1 MMIEAMTKDPARKF
15 LIEVEEALHD
25 LDPDLRQDLLS
36 GLAEELRG
44 LAPDAARERIEQM
57 GPPSLIAAEARIQV
71 EGQLSNQETN
81 RKVEPAWYSTV
92 GALFI
97 TVGGIV
103 LPVVGAIIGYAMLW
117 ISRDWTRRD
126 KKIATWTVALA
137 TTVSA
142 VVVAVVLA
150 NASSD
155 PLDAPLIPRWFD
167 AVSNGMIFV
176 QLVNVI
182 VGIRLLAR
190 RNSR

>member
-1 MMIEAMTKDPARKF
+1 MMIEAMTKDPARKY

-25 LDPDLRQDLLS
+25 VDPELRQDLLS

-44 LAPDAARERIEQM
+44 LTPDAARERIEQM

-71 EGQLSNQETN
+71 EGQSDAQATD

-97 TVGGIV
+97 TVGGII

-137 TTVSA
+137 TTVA
-142 VVVAVVLA
+142 IVVVAVVLA
-150 NASSD
+150 NASND
-155 PLDAPLIPRWFD
+155 PLDAPLTPRWFE
-167 AVSNGMIFV
+167 AVANGMIFV
-176 QLVNVI
+176 QLVNVV